1 MLNLDIYDF
10 NIITIY
16 RDIHYIFFATSYTT
30 WYVTER
36 QLVPEFLDYKPFQCR
51 TCLTFWSLVAI
62 YVGMGIIFHLWIALI
77 GGIVLA
83 ILNAIAMYI
92 DQKNKTIKLDD
103 YEMDK

>member
-1 MLNLDIYDF
+1 MISILLQFIGIF
-10 NIITIY
+10 I
-16 RDIHYIFFATSYTT
+16 IFFATSYAT

-62 YVGMGIIFHLWIALI
+62 YVGMGITFKLWIALI

-92 DQKNKTIKLDD
+92 DQKNKTINLSD

>member
-1 MLNLDIYDF
+1 MISILLQFIGIF
-10 NIITIY
+10 I
-16 RDIHYIFFATSYTT
+16 IFFATSYAT

-62 YVGMGIIFHLWIALI
+62 YVGMGITFKLWIALI

-83 ILNAIAMYI
+83 TCIRKSFFVDMIRVFRDNHHS
-92 DQKNKTIKLDD
+92 DEKNLL
-103 YEMDK
+103 

>member
-1 MLNLDIYDF
+1 MISILLQFIGIF
-10 NIITIY
+10 I
-16 RDIHYIFFATSYTT
+16 IFFATSYAT

-62 YVGMGIIFHLWIALI
+62 YVGMGITFQLWIALI